1 MRDGGAQQPV
11 SDGITGKGH
20 TMPKKLHRPW
30 LMFIDDPSNEGGS
43 GTNTGDQQQNDGGK
57 PERMFTQDD
66 LDKAVR
72 DRLNREKAKYADYGD
87 LKSKADQLDQLTAA
101 QKTAEQRAA
110 DDLAKAQKAAA
121 DALAEAVRYKAAG
134 KAGIDPESDD
144 FALIGSGDEETVMTR
159 AARLGALLA
168 AERELAQLKEQQDRA
183 AVPETGRPRP
193 VLRPG
198 ATPVDATGR
207 PGSIDAA
214 YEAALRR
221 GRVSSDEKQT
231 SQ

>member
-1 MRDGGAQQPV
+1 
-11 SDGITGKGH
+11 
-20 TMPKKLHRPW
+20 MPKQSLRPW
-30 LMFIDDPSNEGGS
+30 LMFVDDPSSEGG
-43 GTNTGDQQQNDGGK
+43 GGDTGEQQQDDGGK
-57 PERMFTQDD
+57 PERTFTQDD
-66 LDKAVR
+66 LDKAVS
-72 DRLNREKAKYADYGD
+72 DRVNREKAKLAKFADYDD
-87 LKSKADQLDQLTAA
+87 LKAKAEQFDELTAA

-110 DDLAKAQKAAA
+110 DELAKAQKAAA

-159 AARLGALLA
+159 AARLGVLLA
-168 AERELAQLKEQQDRA
+168 SERELAQLKEQQGRTQLPDS
-183 AVPETGRPRP
+183 GRPRP

-198 ATPVDATGR
+198 ATPVEATGR

-214 YEAALRR
+214 REAALRR
-221 GRVSSDEKQT
+221 GRISDEQT

>member
-1 MRDGGAQQPV
+1 
-11 SDGITGKGH
+11 
-20 TMPKKLHRPW
+20 MPKQSLRPW
-30 LMFIDDPSNEGGS
+30 LMFVDDPSNEGGGGGS
-43 GTNTGDQQQNDGGK
+43 DTGEQQQDDGGK
-57 PERMFTQDD
+57 PERTFTQDD
-66 LDKAVR
+66 LDKAVS
-72 DRLNREKAKYADYGD
+72 DRVNREKAKLAKFADYDD
-87 LKSKADQLDQLTAA
+87 LKAKAEQFDELTAA

-159 AARLGALLA
+159 AARLGVLLA
-168 AERELAQLKEQQDRA
+168 SERELAQLKEQQGRTQLPDS
-183 AVPETGRPRP
+183 GRPRP

-214 YEAALRR
+214 REAALRR
-221 GRVSSDEKQT
+221 GRISDEQT

>member
-1 MRDGGAQQPV
+1 
-11 SDGITGKGH
+11 
-20 TMPKKLHRPW
+20 MPKKLHRPW
-30 LMFIDDPSNEGGS
+30 LMFTVDPSNEGG
-43 GTNTGDQQQNDGGK
+43 GGDTGEQQQDDGGK
-57 PERMFTQDD
+57 PERTFTQDD

-87 LKSKADQLDQLTAA
+87 LKAKADQYDELTAA

-144 FALIGSGDEETVMTR
+144 FALIGSGDEETVMAR

-168 AERELAQLKEQQDRA
+168 SERELSQLKEQQGRTQ
-183 AVPETGRPRP
+183 VPDSGRPRP

-221 GRVSSDEKQT
+221 GRVSSDAKQT

>member
-1 MRDGGAQQPV
+1 
-11 SDGITGKGH
+11 
-20 TMPKKLHRPW
+20 MPKQRLRPW
-30 LMFIDDPSNEGGS
+30 LMFVDDPSNEGGGGS
-43 GTNTGDQQQNDGGK
+43 DTGEQQQDDGGK
-57 PERMFTQDD
+57 PERTFTQDD
-66 LDKAVR
+66 LDKAVS
-72 DRLNREKAKYADYGD
+72 DRVNREKAKLAKFADYDD
-87 LKSKADQLDQLTAA
+87 LKAKAEQFDELTAA

-144 FALIGSGDEETVMTR
+144 FALIGSGDEETVMAR
-159 AARLGALLA
+159 AARMGALLA
-168 AERELAQLKEQQDRA
+168 SERELAQLKEQQGRTQ
-183 AVPETGRPRP
+183 VPDSGRPRP

-214 YEAALRR
+214 REAALRR
-221 GRVSSDEKQT
+221 GRISDEQT

>member
-1 MRDGGAQQPV
+1 
-11 SDGITGKGH
+11 
-20 TMPKKLHRPW
+20 MPKQSLRPW
-30 LMFIDDPSNEGGS
+30 LMFADDPSNEGGGGS
-43 GTNTGDQQQNDGGK
+43 DTGEQQQDNGGK
-57 PERMFTQDD
+57 PERTFTQDD

-72 DRLNREKAKYADYGD
+72 DRLNREKAKFADYGD
-87 LKSKADQLDQLTAA
+87 LKAKADQLDQLTAA

-168 AERELAQLKEQQDRA
+168 SERELAQLKEQQGRTQLPDS
-183 AVPETGRPRP
+183 GRPRP

-214 YEAALRR
+214 REAALRR
-221 GRVSSDEKQT
+221 GRISDAQT

>member
-1 MRDGGAQQPV
+1 
-11 SDGITGKGH
+11 
-20 TMPKKLHRPW
+20 MPKQSLRPW
-30 LMFIDDPSNEGGS
+30 LMFADDPSNEGGGGS
-43 GTNTGDQQQNDGGK
+43 DTGEQQQDNGGK
-57 PERMFTQDD
+57 PERTFTQDD
-66 LDKAVR
+66 LDKAVS
-72 DRLNREKAKYADYGD
+72 DRVNREKAKLAKFADYDD
-87 LKSKADQLDQLTAA
+87 LKAKAEQFDELTAA

-159 AARLGALLA
+159 AARLGVLLA
-168 AERELAQLKEQQDRA
+168 SERELAQLKEQQGRTQ
-183 AVPETGRPRP
+183 VPDSGRPRP

-214 YEAALRR
+214 REAALRR
-221 GRVSSDEKQT
+221 GRISDEQT

>member
-1 MRDGGAQQPV
+1 
-11 SDGITGKGH
+11 
-20 TMPKKLHRPW
+20 MPKQSLRPW
-30 LMFIDDPSNEGGS
+30 LMFVDDPSNEGGGGS
-43 GTNTGDQQQNDGGK
+43 DTGEQQQDDGGK
-57 PERMFTQDD
+57 PERTFTQDD

-72 DRLNREKAKYADYGD
+72 DRLNREKAKFADYGD
-87 LKSKADQLDQLTAA
+87 LKAKADQLDQLTAA

-168 AERELAQLKEQQDRA
+168 SERELAQLKEQQGRTQ
-183 AVPETGRPRP
+183 VPDSGRPRP

-214 YEAALRR
+214 REAALRR
-221 GRVSSDEKQT
+221 GRISLDEQQT

>member
-1 MRDGGAQQPV
+1 
-11 SDGITGKGH
+11 
-20 TMPKKLHRPW
+20 MPKQSLRPW
-30 LMFIDDPSNEGGS
+30 LMFVDDPSNEGGGGGS
-43 GTNTGDQQQNDGGK
+43 DTGEQQQDDGGK
-57 PERMFTQDD
+57 PERTFTQDD

-72 DRLNREKAKYADYGD
+72 DRLNREKAKFADYGD
-87 LKSKADQLDQLTAA
+87 LKAKADQLDQLTAA

-134 KAGIDPESDD
+134 KAGIDPEADD

-168 AERELAQLKEQQDRA
+168 SERELAQLKEQQGSKQ
-183 AVPETGRPRP
+183 VPDSGRPRP

-198 ATPVDATGR
+198 ATPVEATGR

-214 YEAALRR
+214 REAALRR
-221 GRVSSDEKQT
+221 GRISLDEQQT

>member
-1 MRDGGAQQPV
+1 
-11 SDGITGKGH
+11 
-20 TMPKKLHRPW
+20 MPKQSLRPW
-30 LMFIDDPSNEGGS
+30 LMFAVDPSNEGGS
-43 GTNTGDQQQNDGGK
+43 SGGANTGEQHQHGETGGEK
-57 PERMFTQDD
+57 PARTFTQDD
-66 LDKAVR
+66 LDKAVSER
-72 DRLNREKAKYADYGD
+72 VNREKAKLAKFADYDD
-87 LKSKADQLDQLTAA
+87 LKAKAEQFDELTAA

-168 AERELAQLKEQQDRA
+168 SERELAQLKEQQGRTQ
-183 AVPETGRPRP
+183 VPDSGRPRP

-214 YEAALRR
+214 REAALRR
-221 GRVSSDEKQT
+221 GRISLDEQQT

>member
-1 MRDGGAQQPV
+1 
-11 SDGITGKGH
+11 
-20 TMPKKLHRPW
+20 MPKQSLRPW
-30 LMFIDDPSNEGGS
+30 LMFAVDPSNEGGGGS
-43 GTNTGDQQQNDGGK
+43 DTGEQQQDDGGK
-57 PERMFTQDD
+57 PERTFTQDD
-66 LDKAVR
+66 LDKAVS
-72 DRLNREKAKYADYGD
+72 DRVNREKAKLAKFADYDD
-87 LKSKADQLDQLTAA
+87 LKAKAEQFDELTAA

-144 FALIGSGDEETVMTR
+144 FALIGSGDEETVMAR

-168 AERELAQLKEQQDRA
+168 SERELSQLKEQQGRTQ
-183 AVPETGRPRP
+183 VPDSGRPRP

-198 ATPVDATGR
+198 ATPVEATGR

-214 YEAALRR
+214 REAALRR
-221 GRVSSDEKQT
+221 GRISEEQT

>member
-1 MRDGGAQQPV
+1 
-11 SDGITGKGH
+11 
-20 TMPKKLHRPW
+20 MPKQSLRPW
-30 LMFIDDPSNEGGS
+30 LMFTVDTSNEGG
-43 GTNTGDQQQNDGGK
+43 GGDTGEQQQDDGGK
-57 PERMFTQDD
+57 PERTFTQDD

-87 LKSKADQLDQLTAA
+87 LKAKADQYDELTAA

-110 DDLAKAQKAAA
+110 EDLAKAQKAAA

-144 FALIGSGDEETVMTR
+144 FALIGSGDEETVMAR

-168 AERELAQLKEQQDRA
+168 SERELSQLKEQQGRTQ
-183 AVPETGRPRP
+183 VPDSGRPRP

-198 ATPVDATGR
+198 ATPVEATGR

-214 YEAALRR
+214 REAALRR
-221 GRVSSDEKQT
+221 GRISDEQT

>member
-1 MRDGGAQQPV
+1 
-11 SDGITGKGH
+11 
-20 TMPKKLHRPW
+20 MPKQSLRPW
-30 LMFIDDPSNEGGS
+30 LMFVDDPSNEGGGGS
-43 GTNTGDQQQNDGGK
+43 DTGEQQQDDGGK
-57 PERMFTQDD
+57 PERTFTQDD

-72 DRLNREKAKYADYGD
+72 DRLNREKAKFADYGD
-87 LKSKADQLDQLTAA
+87 LKAKADQLDQLTAA

-121 DALAEAVRYKAAG
+121 DALADAVRYKAAG

-168 AERELAQLKEQQDRA
+168 SERELAQLKEQQGRTQ
-183 AVPETGRPRP
+183 VPDSGRPRP

-214 YEAALRR
+214 REAALRR
-221 GRVSSDEKQT
+221 GRISLDEQQT